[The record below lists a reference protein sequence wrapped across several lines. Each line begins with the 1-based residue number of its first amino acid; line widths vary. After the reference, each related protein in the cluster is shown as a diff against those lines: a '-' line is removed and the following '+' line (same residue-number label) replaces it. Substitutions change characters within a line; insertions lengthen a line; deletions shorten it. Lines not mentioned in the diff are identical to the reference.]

1 MPGFGFNTDVKGGK
15 TAFPVQ
21 TEDRGAGNPVLDTT
35 IYLKGRVLA
44 KRSTSY
50 QEFLASPDFNQSELH
65 AMLERQHKQFIEEI
79 RAGKLAE
86 MAQLE
91 PQPAASGISVQLL
104 NPATFLKG
112 TTASLEVGV
121 TRRGAATPVAQATGP
136 GARRAGNSSLGRRRP
151 GRDQVHAPPETFG
164 RLMQVTLNGESREL
178 PDNLT
183 LQDLLQRLQLD
194 ADRVAVEHN
203 REIIKRDLWA
213 SVRVQAGDQLEI
225 VHLVGGG

>member
-1 MPGFGFNTDVKGGK
+1 MPVFGFNTDVKVGK
-15 TAFPVQ
+15 TVFHVQ
-21 TEDRGAGNPVLDTT
+21 TEDRGVGNPVLDTT

-121 TRRGAATPVAQATGP
+121 TRRGAATPVAQATVRVLLHTGTPQPFQFETPADAAGKANLQFHMPRLGP
-136 GARRAGNSSLGRRRP
+136 GGAELVIQASAADGQDEIKYTLRP
-151 GRDQVHAPPETFG
+151 NPSGA
-164 RLMQVTLNGESREL
+164 
-178 PDNLT
+178 
-183 LQDLLQRLQLD
+183 
-194 ADRVAVEHN
+194 
-203 REIIKRDLWA
+203 
-213 SVRVQAGDQLEI
+213 
-225 VHLVGGG
+225 